1 MPRPKQSEDERAA
14 IRERI
19 LDAAREVLM
28 EQGPQALSTRVIA
41 ERLGV
46 SHMVLY
52 TYFEN
57 TDAMSEALR
66 ARLREEREATRAE
79 ALRQAEMGD
88 VAAAMRESLRRY
100 ASGANEHPAMYTF
113 LWVQPIAPDAT
124 CREAPHRPFEG
135 NIRYL
140 TQLARIG
147 MERGVFVGRD
157 PTVAAGTAF
166 GIVQAPLLFY
176 YSGRLNDSQL
186 RDRLS
191 DEALDVAMRY
201 LMGGP

>member
-1 MPRPKQSEDERAA
+1 MPRPKQSEEERAA
-14 IRERI
+14 MRERI

-135 NIRYL
+135 N
-140 TQLARIG
+140 
-147 MERGVFVGRD
+147 
-157 PTVAAGTAF
+157 TVAAGTAF

-176 YSGRLNDSQL
+176 YSGRLSDAQL